1 MSIQIKT
8 IESKKDLKTFVKF
21 PFKIFKGNKY
31 WVPQLIMDEM
41 EIFNREKNPA
51 YETADS
57 KLFLAYKDGELVGR
71 IAGINSI
78 IANQKYGTKNVRF
91 GWFDSIDDQEVAD
104 ALISSVEEWA
114 KELGLNTITGP
125 HGFSDLD
132 PEGML
137 YEGFDKLPTIAV
149 YYNHPYYIKLMETNG
164 MKKEIDWIEFNANII
179 TMEEMPQKLLKIAER
194 LKERSNI
201 RIIKFKSRKDLI
213 KNWAEEIFE
222 VVDEAFEELYGTVPL
237 SKVQVDYYIKKY
249 LSFVEKDLVITAVD
263 ENDKVAGFFLA
274 LPSLSRAMQKARGRI
289 LPFGWFHLLRALKQR
304 DRMDLYLAGIR
315 KSQRGKGVDL
325 MLLLELA
332 RVANELGFKII
343 ESNPELEDNTR
354 IHGQWKYFKHEL
366 VKKRRLFKKE
376 IK

>member
-8 IESKKDLKTFVKF
+8 VESKKDLKKFVKF

-31 WVPQLIMDEM
+31 WVPQLINDEM
-41 EIFNREKNPA
+41 EIFNSKKNPA
-51 YETADS
+51 YETANS

-78 IANQKYGTKNVRF
+78 IANQKYGTKNIRF
-91 GWFDSIDDQEVAD
+91 GWFDSIDDQDVAD

-114 KELGLNTITGP
+114 KEQGLNTITGP

-179 TMEEMPQKLLKIAER
+179 PMEEMPQKLLKIAER
-194 LKERSNI
+194 LKERSKI
-201 RIIKFKSRKDLI
+201 RIVKFKSRKDLI

-237 SKVQVDYYIKKY
+237 SKIQVNYYIKKY
-249 LSFVEKDLVITAVD
+249 LAFVEKDLVITTVD

-274 LPSLSRAMQKARGRI
+274 LPSLSRALQKAKGRL

-332 RVANELGFKII
+332 RVANELGFKIV

-366 VKKRRLFKKE
+366 VKKRRLFKKD

>member
-1 MSIQIKT
+1 MSIRIKT
-8 IESKKDLKTFVKF
+8 VESKKDLKAFVKF
-21 PFKIFKGNKY
+21 PFKIFKGNKF

-41 EIFNREKNPA
+41 EIFNKKKNPA

-57 KLFLAYKDGELVGR
+57 KLFMAYRDGEAVGR
-71 IAGINSI
+71 IAGINSK
-78 IANQKYGTKNVRF
+78 IANQKYGTKNIRF

-114 KELGLNTITGP
+114 KELGFNTITGP

-149 YYNHPYYIKLMETNG
+149 YYNHPYYIKLMEKNG
-164 MKKEIDWIEFNANII
+164 MEKEIDWVEFNARIPS
-179 TMEEMPQKLLKIAER
+179 MEEMPQKLLMINER
-194 LKERSNI
+194 LKERSKI
-201 RIIKFKSRKDLI
+201 RLLKFKSRKDLI

-237 SKVQVDYYIKKY
+237 SKVQVAYYIKKY

-263 ENDKVAGFFLA
+263 ENDKVAGFLLA
-274 LPSLSRAMQKARGRI
+274 LPSLSKAMQKAKGRL

-304 DRMDLYLAGIR
+304 KVMDFYLAGIR
-315 KSQRGKGVDL
+315 KSQRGKGIDL
-325 MLLLELA
+325 MMLLEMA
-332 RVANELGFKII
+332 RVAKGMGFEKV
-343 ESNPELEDNTR
+343 ESNPELETNTNV
-354 IHGQWKYFKHEL
+354 HGQWKYFEHEM
-366 VKKRRLFKKE
+366 VKKRRLFKKH

>member
-8 IESKKDLKTFVKF
+8 VESKKDLKKFVKF

-31 WVPQLIMDEM
+31 WVPQLINDEM
-41 EIFNREKNPA
+41 EIFNSKKNPA
-51 YETADS
+51 YETANS

-78 IANQKYGTKNVRF
+78 IANQKYGTKNIRF
-91 GWFDSIDDQEVAD
+91 GWFDSIDDQDVAD
-104 ALISSVEEWA
+104 ALISSVEDWA
-114 KELGLNTITGP
+114 KEQGLNTITGP

-149 YYNHPYYIKLMETNG
+149 YYNHPYYIKLMEKNG
-164 MKKEIDWIEFNANII
+164 MEKEIDWIEFNANII
-179 TMEEMPQKLLKIAER
+179 PMEDMPQKLLKIAER
-194 LKERSNI
+194 LKERSKI
-201 RIIKFKSRKDLI
+201 RIVKFKSRKDLI

-237 SKVQVDYYIKKY
+237 SKIQVNYYIKKY
-249 LSFVEKDLVITAVD
+249 LAFVEKDLVITTVD

-274 LPSLSRAMQKARGRI
+274 LPSLSRALQKAKGRL

-332 RVANELGFKII
+332 RVANELGFKIV